1 MVKGLG
7 SLVTKTYATIWHD
20 WLHLKRE
27 SSQTRQRSAV
37 LKIDYRAFIV
47 FSAEIEYEN
56 HAGCIQLQ

>member
-27 SSQTRQRSAV
+27 SSQKRQRSAV

-47 FSAEIEYEN
+47 FSAEIE
-56 HAGCIQLQ
+56 